1 MLFREKMNQPKSRVK
16 YSIDP
21 NALNW
26 SKGEHISIHEFYF
39 LILKDFR

>member
-1 MLFREKMNQPKSRVK
+1 MNQPKSRVK

-21 NALNW
+21 NALNG
-26 SKGEHISIHEFYF
+26 SKGEHISFLEFYF